1 MLNNK
6 ILGDNQALTKVPQIT
21 LGFWAAKIF
30 ATTLGETG
38 GDAVSMTM
46 GLGYLAST
54 ALFFAIFL
62 AFVTAQIRT
71 QRYHPWLYWAA
82 ILATTTA
89 GTTLS
94 DFLDRTANLG
104 YMYGSLLIASV
115 LVLVLVTWR
124 LALGRVGFQQIYGAK
139 VEAFYW
145 TAILVSNTLG
155 TALGDFTADD
165 SSLGFMGG
173 ALLFSGLIVLVALA
187 YRFTKVSRALLF
199 WLAFVLTRPLGATL
213 GDTLT
218 KSHQQGGLA
227 FGTLWSSAVLALVM
241 VGLIVFTSTKSRSA
255 QDG

>member
-104 YMYGSLLIASV
+104 YMVGSLLIASILANDTPVVMAVTFVFACLVVFFNLIADV
-115 LVLVLVTWR
+115 L
-124 LALGRVGFQQIYGAK
+124 YGWLDPRI
-139 VEAFYW
+139 AF
-145 TAILVSNTLG
+145 
-155 TALGDFTADD
+155 
-165 SSLGFMGG
+165 
-173 ALLFSGLIVLVALA
+173 
-187 YRFTKVSRALLF
+187 R
-199 WLAFVLTRPLGATL
+199 
-213 GDTLT
+213 
-218 KSHQQGGLA
+218 
-227 FGTLWSSAVLALVM
+227 
-241 VGLIVFTSTKSRSA
+241 
-255 QDG
+255 